1 MYLCKVNINNIH
13 DKYIKTVLSDINV
26 AKKFLSSFL
35 PGDVLEF
42 IDLETLQYA
51 ETDFVLQDL
60 KEVFSDMVFTVS
72 RKDDNE
78 VYISIVLEHKSHP
91 DDFTAVQLLLYVVYG
106 YYKQYKNTGSL
117 KLILPV
123 VFYHGKQK
131 WIFKSIEELIGDLP
145 PKLKRYVPIFETV
158 FIDLAKFSDKELN
171 AFGDSLLTA
180 ILLLGKYIFRPDDLE
195 KKISL
200 IFDKLNSASN
210 RNLIYPTIVYVLRN
224 IDVNVILEIIENL
237 PTPIKSDVMT
247 AYDTWI
253 KQGIEKGME
262 KGMEKGRQEEL
273 TKAVTKLYKKQ
284 FDIVQIA
291 DIMEIPIDKVKDI
304 LKGKELI

>member
-1 MYLCKVNINNIH
+1 MNINNIH

-145 PKLKRYVPIFETV
+145 PELKRYVPIFETV

-171 AFGDSLLTA
+171 AFGDSLLSA

-224 IDVNVILEIIENL
+224 IDINVILEIIEKL
-237 PTPIKSDVMT
+237 PIPIKSDVMT

-262 KGMEKGRQEEL
+262 KGRQEEL
-273 TKAVTKLYKKQ
+273 SKAVTKLYKKQ

-304 LKGKELI
+304 LRGKELI

>member
-1 MYLCKVNINNIH
+1 MNINNIH

-60 KEVFSDMVFTVS
+60 KEVFSDMVFTAS

-195 KKISL
+195 KKIRL

-210 RNLIYPTIVYVLRN
+210 RNLIYPTIVYALRN

-253 KQGIEKGME
+253 KQGME
-262 KGMEKGRQEEL
+262 KGVEKGKSEVILNGWKNGLSIDLLSNITGLSEE
-273 TKAVTKLYKKQ
+273 
-284 FDIVQIA
+284 
-291 DIMEIPIDKVKDI
+291 KVRKVLEDNN
-304 LKGKELI
+304 LV

>member
-1 MYLCKVNINNIH
+1 MNINNIH

-253 KQGIEKGME
+253 KQGME